1 MARVQLLLCNISDRP
16 LRYKLKSE
24 SNAEISALPS
34 GKGYVPSR
42 GSTRLVLS
50 WRRLKQ
56 FTSWDQA
63 PQPKLLLITQ
73 FVDGVNPEENKLT
86 ATRFIARVSQLE
98 KCDAEKP
105 PVEQLMLDAGPNT
118 KSASVEHDCREEMSV
133 TTVQRQAS
141 RSSRVGNNV
150 LDEFVEWLCDQP
162 RSVLAV
168 LVVLSFVIYL
178 LGMADSTNRNRR
190 YRYDYDM

>member
-1 MARVQLLLCNISDRP
+1 MSAR
-16 LRYKLKSE
+16 
-24 SNAEISALPS
+24 ALYMNGHPS
-34 GKGYVPSR
+34 
-42 GSTRLVLS
+42 
-50 WRRLKQ
+50 
-56 FTSWDQA
+56 
-63 PQPKLLLITQ
+63 
-73 FVDGVNPEENKLT
+73 
-86 ATRFIARVSQLE
+86 ARVSQLE

-162 RSVLAV
+162 RRQRFIPKWQRAREENENKKGWGHKGIKAERGGSTDAARAAKPNSGIRILKKDRGGLVGGAELTPSQHSLLFIEAPWKRLAEMRRDCE
-168 LVVLSFVIYL
+168 LFRCAPGVVQHSRRC
-178 LGMADSTNRNRR
+178 DSALII
-190 YRYDYDM
+190 